1 MRQVSGLQPILLF
14 DDLFDKLDA
23 GRVASLIRMVVEGD
37 FGQIFITDTDEARL
51 RDIVGSITDQC
62 KYFSVCRGQV
72 QSGSENC

>member
-1 MRQVSGLQPILLF
+1 M
-14 DDLFDKLDA
+14 
-23 GRVASLIRMVVEGD
+23 ASLIRMVVEGD